1 MRKKSVGD
9 FFSLE
14 YGSNLACPCLYSVQR
29 EQTKKYFHP
38 RQSVTHFIWVGGAN
52 MNLTILLWSFVLLGS
67 VSANFR
73 GNFVPPKTN
82 STLVEGDIVVRETHL
97 DSGKALDAFLTEETS
112 L

>member
-1 MRKKSVGD
+1 
-9 FFSLE
+9 
-14 YGSNLACPCLYSVQR
+14 
-29 EQTKKYFHP
+29 
-38 RQSVTHFIWVGGAN
+38 

-112 L
+112 LWPRGYMPYSIEEIEWKGVMEPIFLDNHIDNISLDLGNIMMDVHCLKFL